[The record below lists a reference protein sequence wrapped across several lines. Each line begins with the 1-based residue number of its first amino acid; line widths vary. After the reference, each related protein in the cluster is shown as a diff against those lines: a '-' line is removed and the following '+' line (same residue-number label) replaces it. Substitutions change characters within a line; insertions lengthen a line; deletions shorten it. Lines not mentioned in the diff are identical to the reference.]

1 MSLLAVLF
9 PRVRAE
15 VMRLLFADP
24 KRELHLR
31 DIARQGNLSLGTV
44 QQEVEKL
51 GAADLLTD
59 RRDGNRRYY
68 RANSRHPVFPDLQQL
83 VLKTSALR
91 DVLVQAIDKIDSI
104 EIAFVFGSL
113 APGYGRAGSD
123 IDLIVIGRAGLRALA
138 PGLRRASRQL
148 QREINPHTFTPAEWS
163 KKRKTGNAF
172 LAGVLSEQKIF
183 LKGGPDELAR
193 LG

>member
-1 MSLLAVLF
+1 MSLLLVLF

-24 KRELHLR
+24 RRELHLR
-31 DIARQGNLSLGTV
+31 EIARQGNLSLGTV
-44 QQEVEKL
+44 QQEVGKL
-51 GAADLLTD
+51 ADADLIIS

-68 RANSRHPVFPDLQQL
+68 AANSRHPVFLDLQQL

-91 DVLVQAIDKIDSI
+91 DVLARALEKIDGI
-104 EIAFVFGSL
+104 EVAFVFGSL
-113 APGYGRAGSD
+113 ALGPGRAESD
-123 IDLIVIGRAGLRALA
+123 IDLVVIGRPGLRALA

-148 QREINPHTFTPAEWS
+148 HREINPHTFTPAEWS
-163 KKRKTGNAF
+163 KKRKAGNAF
-172 LAGVLSEQKIF
+172 LGSVVSGQKLF
-183 LKGGPDELAR
+183 LQGGPDELAR